1 MPPTKTKSD
10 QPALPIDDKTQRTSD
25 RRDQTP
31 TQGPGSA
38 AGELGDEAT
47 RKTFVEGAPIHD
59 GKTITPEPDPD
70 QGEHPNSPPP
80 EPPAQPPRATMESD
94 VKPAQA
100 VGPKREP
107 LPFYPQ
113 NADEMWR
120 YATMLA
126 GSDLLPRALKDKQT
140 GKGIVANIH
149 LVLMKGHDFSLKPM
163 QSIGSINVIDGKAEV
178 GALMMLSL
186 VRRSGLCKSWRLVE
200 STERRAIFSTTRVG
214 EDEPTVFEYTIE
226 EADQMGLLDKGKSD
240 WAKENNQWKRQ
251 PRTMLR
257 RRCQSMLLR
266 EVYSDVVLG
275 LYDYEELSEMR
286 EVAERLGMR
295 EEQVAGAID
304 IADSPLR
311 ALPDASSPG
320 PVARMRSAL
329 TEKPVDPL
337 KVRLAA
343 KAHGG
348 LVARCCM
355 CDAVLDPRD
364 SDPCIACRPEPS
376 PTP

>member
-1 MPPTKTKSD
+1 M
-10 QPALPIDDKTQRTSD
+10 DDKTTRTAD

-38 AGELGDEAT
+38 AGELGDDTT
-47 RKTFVEGAPIHD
+47 RKAFVDGAPVHD
-59 GKTITPEPDPD
+59 GKAITPDPAPDHGERSDQSTPEP
-70 QGEHPNSPPP
+70 PP
-80 EPPAQPPRATMESD
+80 QPPRAAMESD
-94 VKPAQA
+94 VKPTQA
-100 VGPKREP
+100 IGPKREP

-140 GKGIVANIH
+140 GRGIVANIH

-200 STERRAIFSTTRVG
+200 STERRAIFSTTRAG

-257 RRCQSMLLR
+257 RRAQSMLLR

-275 LYDYEELSEMR
+275 LYDYEELTEMR

-295 EEQVAGAID
+295 EDQVSGAID
-304 IADSPLR
+304 VSSKPEGL
-311 ALPDASSPG
+311 ALPEASQPG
-320 PVARMRSAL
+320 PIANLKSGNVKTA
-329 TEKPVDPL
+329 DPL
-337 KVRLAA
+337 KARLSALSSRSS
-343 KAHGG
+343 GG
-348 LVARCCM
+348 LVARCSL
-355 CDAVLDPRD
+355 CDTVLDPRD
-364 SDPCIACRPEPS
+364 SDPCIACRPEAS
-376 PTP
+376 A